1 MIMNNLKE
9 IIVLCARAIIF
20 VGFCLG
26 SAFVN
31 ADSNS
36 GLNLKYRTV
45 AMADLPRYERLPL
58 FNPHREKFTCVY
70 QGQHLPPLNAQAE
83 QWFQQ
88 ALALDDPDIFYQKRD
103 YPKIY
108 QLYTQAAE
116 LNHWKAMLNLA
127 ALILSDYPG
136 VPEHDPELAIRWVE
150 KAMKLGVADAY
161 DLMGVYHQ
169 RGIVKGGDSTSA
181 YAFFQRAAD
190 MGSPSA
196 LTFIGKKTDAEW
208 DEPGGEFWGN
218 AKVAT
223 QMLECALAQG
233 YGEAA
238 LELGY
243 VFARPATAEAK
254 VRALAMLHE
263 GVKLGSAQCANKL
276 FSEFSGMGLSN
287 GRNLVGHVDNARAE
301 RYSTLGDALEHYAG
315 RLKLPNLDKVLP
327 LPPAA
332 LPKWD
337 GDKKTL
343 INGAKAVAP
352 QTNAGGG
359 AVRQGR
365 EFVPHGYAV
374 PSLEQSTLAVSGERP
389 VPQDGYWLAL
399 YGPASEPKNQL
410 HPARSGLPERY
421 QSGER
426 FEASSFSWLSTDQ
439 VQWHY
444 LGEAY
449 ALPPQREDFL
459 SHMAEVGLL
468 RRVAPPEK
476 SIECNGRQPCP
487 LTGIWEGRVTSD
499 HPLASIF
506 NRWDQQT
513 FVESGSAFPSPNVRF
528 IEVSPKDVRWTYL
541 GSPNEETAVPGV
553 LKIGV

>member
-1 MIMNNLKE
+1 MCSPKRFPIKL
-9 IIVLCARAIIF
+9 VLISVSVFLLAISLLAQARPLPAVMTALRNDI
-20 VGFCLG
+20 
-26 SAFVN
+26 S
-31 ADSNS
+31 
-36 GLNLKYRTV
+36 
-45 AMADLPRYERLPL
+45 DLPRNQKLPL
-58 FNPHREKFTCVY
+58 FNPYRAAFTCAY
-70 QGQHLPPLNAQAE
+70 QDQHLLAIDPRAE
-83 QWFQQ
+83 RWFQQ
-88 ALALDDPDIFYQKRD
+88 ALALDNPELLYKKRD
-103 YPKIY
+103 YPQVY

-116 LNHWKAMLNLA
+116 RNHWKAMLNLA
-127 ALILSDYPG
+127 ALILSDRPG
-136 VPEHDPELAIRWVE
+136 VPEHDPEVAIRWVE

-161 DLMGVYHQ
+161 EAMGVLHQ
-169 RGIVKGGDSTSA
+169 NGTVRGGDATSA

-196 LTFIGKKTDAEW
+196 LYFLGKKMDGAY
-208 DEPGGEFWGN
+208 DDPSGEFWGN
-218 AKVAT
+218 APVAT
-223 QMLECALAQG
+223 KMLECAFAQG
-233 YGEAA
+233 YGDAA
-238 LELGY
+238 AELSFVY
-243 VFARPATAEAK
+243 ARAETSEAK
-254 VRALAMLHE
+254 SRALKILHE
-263 GVKLGSAQCANKL
+263 GVKLGSATCANAL
-276 FSEFSGMGLSN
+276 FTEFEGMDLADGT
-287 GRNLVGHVDNARAE
+287 NLVGYVDMARSR
-301 RYSTLGDALEHYAG
+301 RYSKLRDALEFYEG

-327 LPPAA
+327 LPPAP

-337 GDKKTL
+337 GETKTL
-343 INGAKAVAP
+343 IDGAKAVSP
-352 QTNAGGG
+352 TPRSEDG
-359 AVRQGR
+359 AALEGR

-541 GSPNEETAVPGV
+541 GSPNEETTVPGV
-553 LKIGV
+553 LRISV